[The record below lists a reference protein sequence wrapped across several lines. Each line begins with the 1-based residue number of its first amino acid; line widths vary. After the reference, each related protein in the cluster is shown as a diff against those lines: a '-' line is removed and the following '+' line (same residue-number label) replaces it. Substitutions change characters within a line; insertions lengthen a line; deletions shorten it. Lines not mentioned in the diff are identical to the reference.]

1 MPILGIAEMLDVEY
15 QEQNKQE
22 LLIYKRYNDTIIRNA
37 KRLERLAKNILDVS
51 RIKENKLKLYI

>member
-1 MPILGIAEMLDVEY
+1 MPILGTAEMLDVEY